1 MKQASVILTTHTME
15 EAEILSRR
23 IAILVEGELKCI
35 GNK

>member
-15 EAEILSRR
+15 EAETLSRR
-23 IAILVEGELKCI
+23 IAILVDGELKCI